1 MARVTE
7 PSFKFW
13 FDEKFYTVQG
23 AETMARMGTKDDL
36 STMRAEYTRMRDVA
50 QKRIK
55 RLEKEYPE
63 SKAFSQ
69 HKEGFPKLRE
79 LDPRDFAKAFSD
91 LAKFVRAKT
100 STVTGQ
106 RVAQAKTMATLNKAI
121 GADEDE
127 EDEEGAKKQAKVTKQ
142 NYWRVMKILE
152 ESRRL
157 KVTYDSDKIVSLA
170 ETTLS
175 FTKDQFDVVL
185 DNLQKLIPNS
195 DEVEGSLDAYM
206 KDREIQDYQRVDV
219 DDFIKQLGW

>member
-1 MARVTE
+1 MIRVTE

-13 FDEKFYTVQG
+13 FDEKYYTVQG
-23 AETMARMGTKDDL
+23 AETMARMATPYDMA
-36 STMRAEYTRMRDVA
+36 TMRAEYTRMRDVA

-55 RLEKEYPE
+55 RLKKEYPE
-63 SKAFSQ
+63 SKAYSQ
-69 HKEGFPKLRE
+69 HAEGFPKLRD
-79 LDPRDFAKAFSD
+79 LDPRDFAKAFSN

-106 RVAQAKTMATLNKAI
+106 RVAQAKTTATLNKAR
-121 GADEDE
+121 GADE

-142 NYWRVMKILE
+142 NYWRVIKILD

-157 KVTYDSDKIVSLA
+157 KVTYDSDKIVTLA

-185 DNLQKLIPNS
+185 DNLEKLIPNS
-195 DEVEGSLDAYM
+195 DEVEGSLNAYM
-206 KDREIQDYQRVDV
+206 KDRKIQDYQQVDV